1 MGGYLLPV
9 EIDWAEWERIFT
21 DASMWRP
28 VVERVWL
35 VDASLS
41 QVTGIVAPRDMTA
54 GFPGTC
60 AVWVVGDP
68 ETSDAAVIKI
78 FPPMVAR
85 DHERELAVYR
95 LLQGR
100 VPGLPALLAEGV
112 FHDRIDWPYFVMAYV
127 AGEAWRDVRSR
138 IPVTSRREIMLELG
152 RLVRAVHSTPLPDS
166 GTWPSRSHWEGFRRD
181 RLRHAPAEWREGTAL
196 GESVLKELEAM
207 LAHMDWSSAEPVL
220 LHADLTEDHLLV
232 SEDNGAWT
240 MATLIDWADAE
251 VGDPCYE
258 WVALWF
264 GICRQDAGL
273 LRAFMQGYGLEANLG
288 AEALL
293 AFTVLHRFG
302 VNIVSEILSPEEQ
315 RHIRSVSALRAALF
329 PGLAR

>member
-1 MGGYLLPV
+1 M
-9 EIDWAEWERIFT
+9 
-21 DASMWRP
+21 
-28 VVERVWL
+28 
-35 VDASLS
+35 
-41 QVTGIVAPRDMTA
+41 
-54 GFPGTC
+54 
-60 AVWVVGDP
+60 
-68 ETSDAAVIKI
+68 
-78 FPPMVAR
+78 
-85 DHERELAVYR
+85 
-95 LLQGR
+95 
-100 VPGLPALLAEGV
+100 
-112 FHDRIDWPYFVMAYV
+112 
-127 AGEAWRDVRSR
+127 
-138 IPVTSRREIMLELG
+138 
-152 RLVRAVHSTPLPDS
+152 
-166 GTWPSRSHWEGFRRD
+166 
-181 RLRHAPAEWREGTAL
+181 
-196 GESVLKELEAM
+196 
-207 LAHMDWSSAEPVL
+207 
-220 LHADLTEDHLLV
+220 